1 MTQRRGGVPSLRV
14 RRLAGPPR
22 RGHGAPSR
30 LRAGTL
36 PEKPFRYALIATLG
50 VGLGLA
56 LLSAITTLS
65 TVLVYI
71 GLSLFIAIA
80 FEPAVRWAT
89 QRSFPRWAATLTYS
103 LVFLGICAGITTAV
117 IPSATEQVTVL
128 TRAVVDLVADV
139 PQQPWFVWLSDTV
152 GDGFDIHGLLDSVS
166 ALIGNPDQIIA
177 FAGGILKVG
186 SGIIDGVTGVIVI
199 TVLALYFSATLP
211 RVKDKTLL
219 LVPRSRRAHVGELAE
234 EILQSVGRYVGG
246 QILLAFVN
254 AAFTLALTSILGSP
268 APLLLAV
275 VAFVGALI
283 PMVGPL
289 IGSTIAVLATLSVS
303 PAAALVAAIVLVVY
317 MQVEAYFL
325 TPRVMARAVSVPGP
339 LVIISALAGA
349 ALGGVL
355 GALVAV
361 PIAAAAL
368 LVVERIVVP
377 RQELA

>member
-1 MTQRRGGVPSLRV
+1 MTRWRGGAPSVRV
-14 RRLAGPPR
+14 RRLAGPHPR
-22 RGHGAPSR
+22 STGRRPV

-36 PEKPFRYALIATLG
+36 PEKPLRYALVATLG

-80 FEPAVRWAT
+80 FEPAIRWAA

-103 LVFLGICAGITTAV
+103 LLFLLVCAGITTAV

-128 TRAVVDLVADV
+128 TRAVVDLVADI
-139 PQQPWFVWLSDTV
+139 PQQPWFIWLSDTV
-152 GDGFDIHGLLDSVS
+152 GDGFDMHGLLDSVS
-166 ALIGNPDQIIA
+166 ALIANPDQIIA
-177 FAGGILKVG
+177 FGGGILKVG
-186 SGIIDGVTGVIVI
+186 SGIVDGVTGVIVT
-199 TVLALYFSATLP
+199 TVLTLYFSATLP
-211 RVKDKTLL
+211 RITDKALL
-219 LVPRSRRAHVGELAE
+219 LVPRSRRTHVGEITE
-234 EILQSVGRYVGG
+234 EILQSVGRYVAG

-275 VAFVGALI
+275 VAFIGALI

-303 PAAALVAAIVLVVY
+303 PTAALVAGVVLLVY

-339 LVIISALAGA
+339 LVIIAALAGA
-349 ALGGVL
+349 TLGGVL

-361 PIAAAAL
+361 PIAAAGL
-368 LVVERIVVP
+368 LLIERIVVP
-377 RQELA
+377 RQEKA